1 MKEVKTMPNK
11 HDYAILVIG
20 YLLDKFEVQAN
31 DVKRAIMTKAD
42 DNTLSA
48 KEATMFL
55 SIFEEFI
62 EAQDEVISKVLAK
75 ELMVANNVDH
85 SKDPIS

>member
-1 MKEVKTMPNK
+1 MPNE

-20 YLLDKFEVQAN
+20 YLLDKFETQAN
-31 DVKRAIMTKAD
+31 AVKRAIMTKAD

-55 SIFEEFI
+55 SIFEAFI
-62 EAQDEVISKVLAK
+62 EAQDETISKVLAK
-75 ELMVANNVDH
+75 ELMHANNVDR